1 MITDTHS
8 HIFAEEFDSDRQEAI
23 QRAKQ
28 AGVGRILLPNID
40 LNSIEPMLQLCK
52 EEPGYCLPMIGLHP
66 TEIKDDYRETLKFF
80 HSELRKQDHP
90 FIAIGEIGLDL
101 YWEQES
107 LEVQRE
113 VFRTQL
119 EWAVEFNLPV
129 AIHCR
134 SAHREMLDIMN
145 HFDKEQLSGIF
156 HCFGGTSDEAIELLE
171 WPNFALGIGGVVTYK
186 KSNLPEVLGKTIPMN
201 RIVLETDCPYLA
213 PVPFRGKRN
222 ETSYIVH
229 TAERVA
235 SIYGV
240 STETL
245 TSQTTA
251 TANKIMNL
259 ES

>member
-8 HIFAEEFDSDRQEAI
+8 HIFAEEFDADRAEAI
-23 QRAKQ
+23 QRAMQ

-40 LNSIEPMLQLCK
+40 AASVEPMLRLCR
-52 EEPGYCLPMIGLHP
+52 EYPGYCLPMIGLHP
-66 TEIKDDYRETLKFF
+66 TEIPDNYHEVLDTF
-80 HSELRKQDHP
+80 HSLLTQKDSP

-107 LEVQRE
+107 LPRQRE

-119 EWAVEFNLPV
+119 EWASELSLPV

-134 SAHREMLDIMN
+134 SAHREMMDIMET
-145 HFDKEQLSGIF
+145 FGKDTLRGIF
-156 HCFGGTSDEAIELLE
+156 YCFGGTADEARELLSY
-171 WPNFALGIGGVVTYK
+171 PGFVLGIGGVVTYK
-186 KSNLPEVLGKTIPMN
+186 KSTLPDVLSSVVPME

-229 TAERVA
+229 TAKRVA
-235 SIYGV
+235 ECYGV
-240 STETL
+240 DTEQLIAT
-245 TSQTTA
+245 TTA
-251 TANKIMNL
+251 TADKIMNL
-259 ES
+259 HQ